1 MANQEK
7 EVIDF
12 GIGVDIRDALKA
24 IEKYQRQMA
33 KSMKAVAKSGAKMGE
48 SAGKASK
55 KAKQETEGLADAIG
69 GVGKAYEEGEKKA
82 GNLAET
88 IRHLSDLAKQAE
100 GNEKKNLLAQ
110 IKGLK
115 KVEAQRKK
123 VGGGGGAAPPKGG
136 MFFGRFT
143 PDKVKKELYE
153 AGKSLK
159 EPLQA
164 FLGRDLKGLITGS
177 ARSAGAVLSRSLKA
191 SRALTGM
198 GADALGK
205 RGERASMKGKAMGGA
220 RGLATSAAGASMKG
234 VALGLKGIG
243 GLIGTLS
250 KVGQG
255 LSLVGGF
262 VAALVS
268 KFIEADSMVKEF
280 NKEIMQSASN
290 LEIFERSGRN
300 AELAGVELKDTLSE
314 LRAAA
319 YDYTTNLA
327 YGITKDDHKAMLNTL
342 NQEGVS
348 LGRIE
353 DEAALA
359 GTSVRDLATQLTIT
373 GVAYSRAFGVPIAEI
388 GQLQAEMMT
397 EMGRSL
403 GETQGAFALM
413 TRGATESGIA
423 SSKFFATIRSFS
435 QDLGLY
441 NLRLEDT
448 VALLGKLGKVMS
460 PKNAQKFMQTVSQG
474 LKSKGRQEKLQLSFF
489 AGDKNIKEIGDRDIK
504 RKTDTMVAKLVK
516 EGGAN
521 EKQVRAAFEAKG
533 YEGIKDA
540 IEQLPKEMQGTM
552 AQSAIQLELQK
563 SKASKGM
570 YGRSAAI
577 SDLDVGASMEVQR
590 KALLTDFNKRMK
602 TDYTTLAQA
611 VGDLRF
617 ESVADTLG
625 YSPETVDQF
634 AVMEKAMEQQRKSL
648 LAAPGADQ
656 TKIKSMGWDELGAT
670 MTDELKKTLGIG
682 DAGESQAD
690 KMLALAQ
697 TQGQLTQSL
706 SDKLGIFVDWFMN
719 QFYEVVMGIWESIM
733 SLPGFGDDA
742 QRERLAAMRRA
753 KEHGNAELSGIAGSS
768 DVGGGLANSKVMQD
782 FLKAVRSRQG
792 LADTGYKQDQ
802 AIKMLEQKLGAT
814 DTSDPEY
821 KILEKQLQEA
831 QAARTA
837 TQDTLDGI
845 NEMVKQATAFDPDA
859 LADALTMDTGFSF
872 GGGAMNKGLQNRAKF
887 KDDVAKYGYE
897 TAAKNAGATSE
908 QATTGLGKLAFTK
921 QGAGRKVD
929 NFGRVGKSLQK
940 LGLGGGG
947 AGAAPATATPMGEV
961 ATATTESAATLTTVA
976 ATNDKVHKDLSQD
989 GIRIDPATTKEMAS
1003 ESEKAMLSALRI
1015 ALFEFYLYSNTDR
1028 GQMLSAMT
1036 KGNVSDPR
1044 AVAQLFSSGS
1054 LAGGS
1059 TGAGVAAVGGVG
1071 VAPPNAAGG
1080 VVSGIANGMAIVA
1093 ARGEGLA
1100 SVGRGEKIVPAG
1112 GGGGVNV
1119 MVNGVGGRDLANL
1132 IESKVVEGIRDYKRR
1147 ERLY

>member
-33 KSMKAVAKSGAKMGE
+33 KSMKAVAKSGEKMGKG
-48 SAGKASK
+48 AGAAAK
-55 KAKQETEGLADAIG
+55 KAARDTEGLADAIG
-69 GVGKAYEEGEKKA
+69 GVGKAYEEGEKQA
-82 GNLAET
+82 SNLAET
-88 IRHLSDLAKQAE
+88 IRHLSGLAKQAE
-100 GNEKKNLLAQ
+100 GSERKNLLAQ

-115 KVEAQRKK
+115 QVEAQRKK
-123 VGGGGGAAPPKGG
+123 VGGAGGNGPPQKGG
-136 MFFGRFT
+136 LFFGRFT
-143 PDKVKKELYE
+143 PEKVKKELSE
-153 AGKSLK
+153 AGEALK

-164 FLGRDLKGLITGS
+164 FLSRDLKGVISGS
-177 ARSAGAVLSRSLKA
+177 VKGAGAVLSRSLRA

-198 GADALGK
+198 GAEALGK
-205 RGERASMKGKAMGGA
+205 RGEKASIKGKAMGGA
-220 RGLATSAAGASMKG
+220 RGLATSAAGAGMKG
-234 VALGLKGIG
+234 VALGMKGIG
-243 GLIGTLS
+243 GLISVLS
-250 KVGQG
+250 KIGAG
-255 LSLVGGF
+255 LSLVGGA
-262 VAALVS
+262 VVGLIS
-268 KFIEADSMVKEF
+268 KFIDADSMVKEF
-280 NKEIMQSASN
+280 NKDIMQSASN

-300 AELAGVELKDTLSE
+300 AELASHQLEDTLSQ

-359 GTSVRDLATQLTIT
+359 GTSVRDLATQLTVT

-489 AGDKNIKEIGDRDIK
+489 AGDKNVKAIGDRDIK
-504 RKTDTMVAKLVK
+504 RKTDTMIAKLVK

-521 EKQVRAAFEAKG
+521 EGEVRAAFEAKG
-533 YEGIKDA
+533 YEGIKGA
-540 IEQLPKEMQGTM
+540 IEKLPKEMQGTM

-570 YGRSAAI
+570 YGRSSAI
-577 SDLDVGASMEVQR
+577 SDLDIGASMEVQR
-590 KALLTDFNKRMK
+590 KALLTDFNGRMK
-602 TDYTTLAQA
+602 TDYKSLSEA

-617 ESVADTLG
+617 ESVADSLG

-634 AVMEKAMEQQRKSL
+634 AVMEKAMEEQRKSL

-656 TKIKSMGWDELGAT
+656 AKIKSMGWDELGAT

-682 DAGESQAD
+682 GPEETQAD
-690 KMLALAQ
+690 KMLVLAQ
-697 TQGQLTQSL
+697 KQGQLTQSL
-706 SDKLGIFVDWFMN
+706 SDKLQVLVDWFMN

-742 QRERLAAMRRA
+742 QRDRLAAMRRA
-753 KEHGNAELSGIAGSS
+753 KEHGSAELSGIASS
-768 DVGGGLANSKVMQD
+768 GDLSGGLANSKIMQD
-782 FLKAVRSRQG
+782 FLKAVQSRQG
-792 LADTGYKQDQ
+792 LANKGHTQDQ
-802 AIKMLEQKLGAT
+802 AIKMLEQELSST
-814 DTSDPEY
+814 DTADPEY
-821 KILEKQLQEA
+821 KVLEKQLEEA
-831 QAARTA
+831 QAARAA
-837 TQDTLDGI
+837 TQATLDGI

-872 GGGAMNKGLQNRAKF
+872 GGGRNNEGLKNRAKF
-887 KDDVAKYGYE
+887 KEDVEKYGYE
-897 TAAKNAGATSE
+897 TAARKAGATSE

-921 QGAGRKVD
+921 QSGGRKVD
-929 NFGRVGKSLQK
+929 NFGKVGKSLQN

-947 AGAAPATATPMGEV
+947 AAAPAAATPIGEV
-961 ATATTESAATLTTVA
+961 AASTTESAATLSTVA
-976 ATNDKVHKDLSQD
+976 ASNEKVQQALTQD
-989 GIRIDPATTKEMAS
+989 GIKIDPTTAKEMAS

-1015 ALFEFYLYSNTDR
+1015 ALFEFYLYSGTDR
-1028 GQMLSAMT
+1028 GAMLGAMA

-1044 AVAQLFSSGS
+1044 AVAQLFSGGS
-1054 LAGGS
+1054 MAGGS
-1059 TGAGVAAVGGVG
+1059 THSGLGAIAEVGK
-1071 VAPPNAAGG
+1071 ATANAAGG
-1080 VVSGIANGMAIVA
+1080 VVTGIANGMAIVA

-1132 IESKVVEGIRDYKRR
+1132 IESKVIEGIRDYKRR

>member
-33 KSMKAVAKSGAKMGE
+33 KSMKAVAKSGTKMGE
-48 SAGKASK
+48 SAGKASR
-55 KAKQETEGLADAIG
+55 KAKKETEGLADALG

-123 VGGGGGAAPPKGG
+123 TGGTGGGAQPKGG
-136 MFFGRFT
+136 LFFGRFT
-143 PDKVKKELYE
+143 PEKVKKELSE
-153 AGKSLK
+153 AGEALK

-164 FLGRDLKGLITGS
+164 FLSRDLKGVISGS
-177 ARSAGAVLSRSLKA
+177 VKGAGAVLTRSLKA
-191 SRALTGM
+191 SRILTGM
-198 GADALGK
+198 GAEALSK
-205 RGERASMKGKAMGGA
+205 RGEKASIKGKAMGGA
-220 RGLATSAAGASMKG
+220 RGLATSAAGAGMKG
-234 VALGLKGIG
+234 VALGMKGIG
-243 GLIGTLS
+243 GLISVLS
-250 KVGQG
+250 KIGQG
-255 LSLVGGF
+255 LSVVGGAI
-262 VAALVS
+262 VGLIS
-268 KFIEADSMVKEF
+268 KFIDADSMVKEF
-280 NKEIMQSASN
+280 NKDIMQSASN

-300 AELAGVELKDTLSE
+300 AELAGVQLEDTLSQ

-319 YDYTTNLA
+319 FDYTTNLA

-342 NQEGVS
+342 NQEGIS
-348 LGRIE
+348 LGRLE

-359 GTSVRDLATQLTIT
+359 GTSVRDLATQLTVT

-489 AGDKNIKEIGDRDIK
+489 AGDKNVKAIGDRDIK
-504 RKTDTMVAKLVK
+504 RKTDTMIQKLVK

-521 EKQVRAAFEAKG
+521 EADVRAAFEARG
-533 YEGIKDA
+533 YEGIKGA
-540 IEQLPKEMQGTM
+540 IENLPKEMQGTM

-577 SDLDVGASMEVQR
+577 SDLDIGASMEVQR
-590 KALLTDFNKRMK
+590 RALLTDFNNRMK
-602 TDYTTLAQA
+602 TDYSTLAEA

-617 ESVADTLG
+617 ESVAETLG

-634 AVMEKAMEQQRKSL
+634 AVMEKAMEEQRKSL

-656 TKIKSMGWDELGAT
+656 AKIKSMGWDELGAT

-682 DAGESQAD
+682 GPEETQAD
-690 KMLALAQ
+690 KMLVLAQ
-697 TQGQLTQSL
+697 KQGQLTQSL
-706 SDKLGIFVDWFMN
+706 TDKLQVLVDWFMN
-719 QFYEVVMGIWESIM
+719 QFYEVVMGIWEAIM
-733 SLPGFGDDA
+733 SLPGFGDAA
-742 QRERLAAMRRA
+742 QKDRLAAMRRA
-753 KEHGNAELSGIAGSS
+753 REHGGGELAGIASSS
-768 DVGGGLANSKVMQD
+768 DVGGGLANSKIMQD
-782 FLKAVRSRQG
+782 FLKAVQSRQG
-792 LADTGYKQDQ
+792 LADKGHAQDQ
-802 AIKMLEQKLGAT
+802 AIKMLEQQLSAT

-821 KILEKQLQEA
+821 KILEKQLEEA

-837 TQDTLDGI
+837 TQATLDGI
-845 NEMVKQATAFDPDA
+845 NEMIKQATAFDPDA

-872 GGGAMNKGLQNRAKF
+872 GGGTMNQGLQNRAKF
-887 KDDVAKYGYE
+887 KEDVEKYGYE
-897 TAAKNAGATSE
+897 TAARRAGATPE

-921 QGAGRKVD
+921 QTSGRKID
-929 NFGRVGKSLQK
+929 NFGRVGKSLQN

-947 AGAAPATATPMGEV
+947 AAAPAAKGTPVGEV

-976 ATNDKVHKDLSQD
+976 ATSDKVHKDLSQD
-989 GIRIDPATTKEMAS
+989 GVRIDPATTKEMAS

-1028 GQMLSAMT
+1028 GQLLSAMA
-1036 KGNVSDPR
+1036 KGKVSDPR
-1044 AVAQLFSSGS
+1044 AVAQLFSGGS

-1059 TGAGVAAVGGVG
+1059 TGAGLASVADVGR
-1071 VAPPNAAGG
+1071 ASANAAGG
-1080 VVSGIANGMAIVA
+1080 IVTGIANGMAIVA

-1112 GGGGVNV
+1112 GGGNVNV

-1147 ERLY
+1147 ERFY